1 MSYGSTMYNETMYGS
16 EGFYVLADA
25 VRGKERYIAV
35 YAAVLLGRTYV
46 SNSVFRIGPVIK
58 SQTTT
63 IRFVVNSL
71 QYVDGKVLSYAYD
84 IEEDSPYLILQDSQG
99 NLDTKD
105 VVMKTE
111 SGFNNICDVT
121 FTANELHLGR
131 YDAQLVTI
139 GGAVL
144 TKFSFDVIEL

>member
-1 MSYGSTMYNETMYGS
+1 MSYGSIMYNEIMYES
-16 EGFYVLADA
+16 EGFYALADA
-25 VRGKERYIAV
+25 VRGTERCIAV
-35 YAAVLLGRTYV
+35 YAAVLLDRTHV
-46 SNSVFRIGPVIK
+46 SSSVFRIGPVIK

-105 VVMKTE
+105 AIAKTE

-121 FTANELHLGR
+121 FAADELDLGR

-139 GGAVL
+139 GGTVL
-144 TKFSFDVIEL
+144 TRFSFDVIEL

>member
-1 MSYGSTMYNETMYGS
+1 MSYGSNMYNEIMYGS

-25 VRGKERYIAV
+25 VRGNERYIAI
-35 YAAVLLGRTYV
+35 YTAVLLDRTHV
-46 SNSVFRIGPVIK
+46 SSSIFRIGPVIK

-71 QYVDGKVLSYAYD
+71 QYVDGKMLPYAYD
-84 IEEDSPYLILQDSQG
+84 IAEDSPYLILQDSQG
-99 NLDTKD
+99 NLVTKD
-105 VVMKTE
+105 AIAKTE

-121 FTANELHLGR
+121 FAADELQLGR

-139 GGAVL
+139 GGTVL